1 MKSKPLFFLTG
12 ALILVCLLIA
22 FGWSRLDTRPTPQ
35 SLSEVSEAKSLEKKA
50 ARAEYFFNM
59 LRDPATN
66 ALPSNIR
73 ARELAYARTLPRIDQ
88 VLSRTGGAVPFN
100 WVEAGPVDVGGRTR
114 ALAVDVTNANVI
126 VAGGASGGIWK
137 STDGGASW
145 RLKSDLAEING
156 VTSLAQ
162 DPRAGQTN
170 TWYYTSGERS
180 GSAGDQGGGASFFG
194 SGFYRSLDNA
204 ETWQR
209 IVVPTGDPTSFDAPL
224 DYVSRV
230 VVSPTTGSVF
240 LASNGYGLFRS
251 ADSGA
256 SFAFVLGGAGDHE
269 WSDITVATN
278 GTLVATLS
286 SGNENPTNPPGVYRS
301 TDDGQTWTNITPTS
315 FPNPSARSVVAIAPS
330 NNDVAYVLTFTGE
343 GSGATENIRFHKLNL
358 STGGSED
365 RSGNLPNFG
374 GDTGFFD
381 TQGSYNMVLAVKPDD
396 ENFVLVGGTNLYRT
410 RDGFATAATQLTEN
424 WIGGYATANDISQ
437 YINQHPDQHTAVFDP
452 ANPNRLWSG
461 HDGGLSLVADITTT
475 ASEVPWQKMN
485 NGYNVTQYYGIA
497 QHTTAGDGR
506 LFGGAQD
513 NGSPY
518 FRFDG
523 QTATASTDLT
533 TGDGGY
539 VYMGATFAVGSA
551 QNGALQLSPY
561 DQNGDP
567 ASFQFSPNITP
578 PNAANQLFIN
588 PYAVDPVSE
597 NVVYYPGGNV
607 LWRGDLTATM
617 SDPNNAPAWQELTN
631 ITLPDGYGY
640 SALTASIAPA
650 HVLYLGASGEGAP
663 VIMRLDNATTAT
675 DGEVARSIP
684 GAAAGA
690 YVHAIAVNP
699 ENADEIMVVFSNY
712 NVVGL
717 YHSTDGGQT
726 YSAVE
731 GNLTG
736 DASNPGPSLR
746 SATILPF
753 NGEATYLIATST
765 GVYSTTNLAGAS
777 TVWAQEAA
785 SGIGN
790 TVTAFI
796 TSRTSD
802 GRVAVGTHGRGIFL
816 GTPSQATAIEDDPE
830 QPTAFTLAQN
840 YPNPFNPSTTIAFT
854 LAQPGEVTLSVY
866 DLTGRKVSTL
876 LQASQRTAG
885 VHTVPFDA
893 SDLAS
898 GTYLYTLDV
907 KAVGSTSRQA
917 KQMTLLR

>member
-1 MKSKPLFFLTG
+1 MNSKRLIFLTG
-12 ALILVCLLIA
+12 TLLFAFLLIV
-22 FGWSRLDTRPTPQ
+22 FVGSRLDTVSTSQ
-35 SLSEVSEAKSLEKKA
+35 SLSEVSKAKSLEKKA

-66 ALPSNIR
+66 ALPPSIR
-73 ARELAYARTLPRIDQ
+73 TRELAYARTLPRIDQ
-88 VLSRTGGAVPFN
+88 VLSKASGAVPFN

-114 ALAVDVTNANVI
+114 ALAVDVMNANVI

-145 RLKSDLAEING
+145 RLKSDATEING

-162 DPRAGQTN
+162 DPRSDQTH

-209 IVVPTGDPTSFDAPL
+209 IVIPPGDPTSFDGPL

-240 LASNGYGLFRS
+240 LASNSYGLFRS
-251 ADSGA
+251 TDSGV
-256 SFAFVLGGAGDHE
+256 SFAFVLGGAGHHE
-269 WSDITVATN
+269 WSDITVTKN

-286 SGNENPTNPPGVYRS
+286 SGNDNPTNPPGVYRS
-301 TDDGQTWTNITPTS
+301 TDDGQTWVNITPNT
-315 FPNPSARSVVAIAPS
+315 FPNPSARSVVAMAPS

-343 GSGATENIRFHKLNL
+343 GSGATENVRFHKLTL
-358 STGGSED
+358 STGASED
-365 RSGNLPNFG
+365 RSSNLPNFG
-374 GDTGFFD
+374 GNVGFFD

-396 ENFVLVGGTNLYRT
+396 ENFVLVGGTNLFRS
-410 RDGFATAATQLTEN
+410 RDGFATNANQLTDN
-424 WIGGYATANDISQ
+424 WIGGYATANDVSQ
-437 YINQHPDQHTAVFDP
+437 YINQHPDQQALVFDP
-452 ANPNRLWSG
+452 SNPNRLWSG
-461 HDGGLSLVADITTT
+461 HDGGLSLVEDITT
-475 ASEVPWQKMN
+475 AAPELPWQKMN
-485 NGYNVTQYYGIA
+485 NGYNVTQFYGIA
-497 QHTTAGDGR
+497 QSATAGDGR
-506 LFGGAQD
+506 LYGGAQD

-523 QTATASTDLT
+523 QTATTSQDLT

-539 VYMGATFAVGSA
+539 AYMGATFAIGSA
-551 QNGALQLSPY
+551 QNGAIQISPY

-567 ASFQFSPNITP
+567 AGFQSSPVITP
-578 PNAANQLFIN
+578 PDAANQLFIN
-588 PYAVDPVSE
+588 PFAVDPVRE
-597 NVVYYPGGNV
+597 NVIYYPGGTA
-607 LWRGDLTATM
+607 LWRGDLTATIN
-617 SDPNNAPAWQELTN
+617 DPNSAPTWENLTN
-631 ITLPDGYGY
+631 VTLPNGYGY
-640 SALTASIAPA
+640 TTLAASTAPA
-650 HVLYLGASGEGAP
+650 HVLYLGASSGEGAP
-663 VIMRLDNATTAT
+663 VIMRLDAANTAT

-684 GAAAGA
+684 GAAAGT

-736 DASNPGPSLR
+736 DATNPGPSLR

-753 NGEATYLIATST
+753 GGETTYLIATST
-765 GVYSTTNLAGAS
+765 GVYSATALNGAS

-816 GTPSQATAIEDDPE
+816 GTPSQATAVEDKPE
-830 QPTAFTLAQN
+830 QPSAFTLAQN
-840 YPNPFNPSTTIAFT
+840 YPNPFNPSTSIHFT
-854 LAQPGEVTLSVY
+854 LPDPGAVRLAVY
-866 DLTGRKVSTL
+866 DVRGREVAVLVDGRVAAGRHQVTYDAVNLT
-876 LQASQRTAG
+876 
-885 VHTVPFDA
+885 
-893 SDLAS
+893 S
-898 GTYLYTLDV
+898 GTYFYRLETPQ
-907 KAVGSTSRQA
+907 GRQTRVMVLT
-917 KQMTLLR
+917 K